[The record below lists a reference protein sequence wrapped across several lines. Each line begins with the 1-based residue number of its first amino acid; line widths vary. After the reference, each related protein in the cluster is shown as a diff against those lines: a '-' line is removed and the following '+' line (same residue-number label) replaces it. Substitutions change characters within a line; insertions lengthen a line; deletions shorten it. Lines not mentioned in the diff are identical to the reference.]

1 MAALNLLEPISP
13 EAPCGPDL
21 EKQDDP
27 DFLDY
32 YFEAESR
39 LPERYFTP
47 GLAADG
53 HEDRQFDPRSVD
65 LPAETTAISG
75 LLKRTRDLRLVS
87 LLARF
92 HILAGKLEGFT
103 NTLEDMAALMGQ
115 WGDDVHPQGAD
126 RRAAIDSLNN
136 QPAVVMPLLHLP
148 ILPNSEVTLR
158 RFMVVSGKAEPRAS
172 ERDLIGTDLLA
183 SLRADANH
191 KAVTAV
197 QDRLSRASDALH
209 RIQKLAASHPDT
221 PLTLDLG
228 ALRAALADMQAM
240 ITSARPDLQPWA
252 PGPAPDAT
260 PEPPPEETL
269 PQSPAP
275 AAAKA
280 PAGPLP
286 RIADRT
292 AAAVTLETVR
302 QWLAENEP
310 SSPALVLVAQARALV
325 GKPLIEAIE
334 VLMPAQASGAQLR
347 IGQGSPFILSM
358 DKLKVLTQTGLDGQ
372 AGQTAAAP
380 MSPPAASPAPT
391 ISRRADIV
399 AQLLGVEGYF
409 SAFEPASPVP
419 LLLAKA
425 REMLDKRF
433 DAIVA
438 ELLASHP
445 ETGQG

>member
-1 MAALNLLEPISP
+1 MAAFNLLEPISP

-21 EKQDDP
+21 EQRDDP

-47 GLAADG
+47 GLAQDG
-53 HEDRQFDPRSVD
+53 REDRQFDPRSVD
-65 LPAETTAISG
+65 LPTETAAIRG
-75 LLKRTRDLRLVS
+75 LLQRSRDLRLVS

-92 HILAGKLEGFT
+92 QILAGKLEGFADT
-103 NTLEDMAALMGQ
+103 IEDMAALMGQ
-115 WGDDVHPQGAD
+115 WPDEVHPRGAD
-126 RRAAIDSLNN
+126 RRAAIDALNS

-148 ILPNSEVTLR
+148 VLPNSEVTLR
-158 RFMVVSGKAEPRAS
+158 RFMVVSGKAEPRAG
-172 ERDLIGTDLLA
+172 ERDLVGTDILA
-183 SLRADANH
+183 PLRADANH
-191 KAVTAV
+191 KAVAVV
-197 QDRLSRASDALH
+197 QDRLGRAADALH

-240 ITSARPDLQPWA
+240 IASARPDLQPWSPSA
-252 PGPAPDAT
+252 IVTQPDPAP
-260 PEPPPEETL
+260 EEAA
-269 PQSPAP
+269 SPTTGPVEP
-275 AAAKA
+275 AAAAK
-280 PAGPLP
+280 PAV
-286 RIADRT
+286 RITDR
-292 AAAVTLETVR
+292 ASAAVTLDAVAR
-302 QWLAENEP
+302 WLAGNEP

-325 GKPLIEAIE
+325 GKPLVEAIE

-358 DKLKVLTQTGLDGQ
+358 DKLRSLTQTGLDGQ
-372 AGQTAAAP
+372 GAGG
-380 MSPPAASPAPT
+380 PPAAPANPPA
-391 ISRRADIV
+391 IARRADIV

-438 ELLASHP
+438 ELLASHVEP
-445 ETGQG
+445 GQG

>member
-1 MAALNLLEPISP
+1 MAAFNLLDPISP

-47 GLAADG
+47 GLATDG
-53 HEDRQFDPRSVD
+53 REDRQFDPRSVD
-65 LPAETTAISG
+65 LAAETAAING
-75 LLKRTRDLRLVS
+75 LLARSRDLRLIS

-92 HILAGKLEGFT
+92 QILAGKLEGFT
-103 NTLEDMAALMGQ
+103 NTLEDMAAVMGQ
-115 WGDDVHPQGAD
+115 WPDDVHPAGAD
-126 RRAAIDSLNN
+126 RRAAIDSLNS

-158 RFMVVSGKAEPRAS
+158 RFMVVTGKVEPRAS
-172 ERDLIGTDLLA
+172 ERDIAGTDLLA
-183 SLRADANH
+183 PLRADANH
-191 KAVTAV
+191 KTVSAV
-197 QDRLSRASDALH
+197 QDRLSRAADALH

-228 ALRAALADMQAM
+228 ALRTALADMQAM
-240 ITSARPDLQPWA
+240 IASARPDLQPWA
-252 PGPAPDAT
+252 PGAAADPAPEQV
-260 PEPPPEETL
+260 PEDPHPD
-269 PQSPAP
+269 SPAP
-275 AAAKA
+275 AAAKT
-280 PAGPLP
+280 PAGPAP
-286 RIADRT
+286 RISDR
-292 AAAVTLETVR
+292 AMAAVTLEAVR
-302 QWLAENEP
+302 QWLAGNEP

-325 GKPLIEAIE
+325 GKPLVEAIE

-358 DKLKVLTQTGLDGQ
+358 DKLKSLTQTGLDGQ
-372 AGQTAAAP
+372 PGQGGDAAGQGGGTYP
-380 MSPPAASPAPT
+380 PPA
-391 ISRRADIV
+391 ISRRADII

-409 SAFEPASPVP
+409 ATFEPASPVP

-438 ELLASHP
+438 ELLASQP

>member
-1 MAALNLLEPISP
+1 MAAFNILDSISP

-65 LPAETTAISG
+65 LPAETTAIDA
-75 LLKRTRDLRLVS
+75 LLKRSRDLRLIS
-87 LLARF
+87 LMARF
-92 HILAGKLEGFT
+92 QILAGKLEAFT
-103 NTLEDMAALMGQ
+103 NTLEDMAAVMGQ
-115 WGDDVHPQGAD
+115 WPDDVHPNGAD
-126 RRAAIDSLNN
+126 RRAAIDSLNS
-136 QPAVVMPLLHLP
+136 QPAAVMPLLHLP

-158 RFMVVSGKAEPRAS
+158 RFMVVTGKAEPRAT
-172 ERDLIGTDLLA
+172 ERDIVGTDLLA
-183 SLRADANH
+183 PLRADANH
-191 KAVTAV
+191 KAVSAV
-197 QDRLSRASDALH
+197 QDRLSRAADALH
-209 RIQKLAASHPDT
+209 RIQKLAAGHPDT

-228 ALRAALADMQAM
+228 ALRTALADMQAM
-240 ITSARPDLQPWA
+240 IASARPDLQPWA
-252 PGPAPDAT
+252 PGAAPESA
-260 PEPPPEETL
+260 PEPPPDEVQPE
-269 PQSPAP
+269 SPAP

-280 PAGPLP
+280 QTGPVP
-286 RIADRT
+286 RIADRA
-292 AAAVTLETVR
+292 AAAVTLEAVR
-302 QWLAENEP
+302 LWLAGNEP

-325 GKPLIEAIE
+325 GKPLVEAIE

-358 DKLKVLTQTGLDGQ
+358 DKLKALTQTGLDGQ
-372 AGQTAAAP
+372 PGQGA
-380 MSPPAASPAPT
+380 SDPAQPSVQPPAPT
-391 ISRRADIV
+391 LSRRADIIS
-399 AQLLGVEGYF
+399 QLLGVEGYF

-438 ELLASHP
+438 ELLASQV